1 MLEYSEDL
9 RKAHFIQH
17 LMGNVTK
24 ISDKDEKRGFR
35 LVTLFEEAVA
45 EKDDLGSWK
54 IKLEATQNEVFFQ
67 Y

>member
-1 MLEYSEDL
+1 
-9 RKAHFIQH
+9 
-17 LMGNVTK
+17 MGNVTK